1 MNTNRK
7 YFGSLFWAWIL
18 FAFILGAV
26 VGFVTG
32 VGAFVVLTA
41 VTSYAP
47 T

>member
-7 YFGSLFWAWIL
+7 YFGSWYWAWIL

-26 VGFVTG
+26 VGFVAG
-32 VGAFVVLTA
+32 VGAFIVLTA
-41 VTSYAP
+41 MTDYAP